1 MRALIV
7 EDQSLMRL
15 ALRTVLAEVC
25 QARGIAPP
33 EVEEAG
39 SVGEALQLKGAALDL
54 ILLDL
59 GLPDR
64 DEADPLAV
72 LDRVVAAFADARTV
86 VVSANEEN
94 PRLIRASID
103 RGASGFFPKSYRS
116 DRLKD
121 ALSCV
126 LDDGIY
132 LPEFAVR
139 ALAPAAA
146 AVDSAPLPLAELEQL
161 TPRQREVAL
170 LAAKNLPLKLIA
182 RELGADISPGT
193 VKAHLAAIYEKLGV
207 TGKTDLVLRFQAA
220 RFRGRRQPD

>member
-15 ALRTVLAEVC
+15 ALRTVLVEVC
-25 QARGIAPP
+25 QARGLAEPD
-33 EVEEAG
+33 VLEAG
-39 SVGEALQLKGAALDL
+39 SCGEARAHKGVSIEL

-64 DEADPLAV
+64 DEHDPLAV
-72 LDRVVAAFADARTV
+72 LDQMVAEFPEARTV
-86 VVSANEEN
+86 VVSANED
-94 PRLIRASID
+94 PRMIRSSIE

-121 ALSCV
+121 ALACI
-126 LDDGIY
+126 LADGVY

-139 ALAPAAA
+139 ALTPATAPAP
-146 AVDSAPLPLAELEQL
+146 APGHLLERMRSL

-182 RELGADISPGT
+182 RQLGSEISPGT
-193 VKAHLAAIYEKLGV
+193 VKAHLAAIYDKLGISN
-207 TGKTDLVLRFQAA
+207 KTDLVVLLHAA
-220 RFRGRRQPD
+220 QRSLEP